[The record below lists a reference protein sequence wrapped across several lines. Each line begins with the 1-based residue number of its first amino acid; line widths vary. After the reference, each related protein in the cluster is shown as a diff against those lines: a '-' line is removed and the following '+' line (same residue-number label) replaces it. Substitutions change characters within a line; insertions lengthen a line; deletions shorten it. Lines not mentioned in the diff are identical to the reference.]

1 MHICQEDANNITF
14 ELDENLTFDDHRSF
28 RELIANALN
37 NKKGVVFNCQKLMYI
52 DSAGLG
58 MLLLAKHET
67 EKFGKT
73 AAIHGAQGTALEL
86 LKTVAFDQ
94 HFYMHDTVQRDG

>member
-1 MHICQEDANNITF
+1 MQISHTDVDTIT
-14 ELDENLTFDDHRSF
+14 LDLGDRLTFDDHKLF
-28 RELIANALN
+28 REMIADALN
-37 NKKGVVFNCQKLMYI
+37 NKKGIVFNCRQLTYI

-73 AAIHGAQGTALEL
+73 TAIHGAQGDALEL

-94 HFYMHDTVQRDG
+94 HFDMREG